1 MSESEHETESSGETP
16 EVDEASAPRPS
27 LNERLMGQPMVP
39 MYRAED
45 EGRRSLG
52 DRVTSQDDLF
62 PQPPPPIWRGE
73 AWTGTADRLPDE
85 SWEAEPDESSGDE
98 GAMYL
103 DAELPPS
110 PDYSPIP
117 GQEPQ
122 YVVEQLAASGG
133 IVQVNPGLVDGS
145 LDDARTYI
153 RVRYGLFMASVL
165 LVLALAVVVG
175 LALLITLATGA
186 GWQTVAAMAV
196 LEGLAVVLLL
206 ILQYR
211 PARIF
216 SSAAWQVAQLEAT
229 RAQLNNSFQVWERF
243 LAEREESRPLSAQD
257 VALAVSSL
265 NTAAQGLFQFEQKER
280 ELEQK
285 SSRSSRAVGAQMPP
299 GRATVSPNPRRY

>member
-1 MSESEHETESSGETP
+1 MPESEFETESSGEMS
-16 EVDEASAPRPS
+16 EVDGGAMPRPS

-39 MYRAED
+39 MYRAVD
-45 EGRRSLG
+45 DGSRSLS
-52 DRVTSQDDLF
+52 DRVMSQDDLS
-62 PQPPPPIWRGE
+62 PQAPGPFWGGQASNSSAGP
-73 AWTGTADRLPDE
+73 LPDE
-85 SWEAEPDESSGDE
+85 SWEAEPAE
-98 GAMYL
+98 YL
-103 DAELPPS
+103 EAEPS
-110 PDYSPIP
+110 PDESPMA
-117 GQEPQ
+117 GGDPQ
-122 YVVEQLAASGG
+122 YVVDQLAASGG
-133 IVQVNPGLVDGS
+133 IVQVNPSLVERS

-165 LVLALAVVVG
+165 LVLAIAVFVG
-175 LALLITLATGA
+175 VALLITLATSA
-186 GWQTVAAMAV
+186 GWQTVASMAV

-265 NTAAQGLFQFEQKER
+265 NTAARGLFQFEQKER
-280 ELEQK
+280 EREQK
-285 SSRSSRAVGAQMPP
+285 SRRNSRAAGGRMVP
-299 GRATVSPNPRRY
+299 GRPTVSPNPRRY